1 MSTTIE
7 TREAARPRPAGEP
20 LLELRDLQVHFPIHR
35 GFLRRQ
41 VGAVKAVDGVSFAI
55 EKGETLGLVGESGCG
70 KTTTGRAILRAVD
83 PTGGQIRYHRED
95 GRVVDLATLD
105 NRALK
110 PYRREIRMIFQDPY
124 SSLNPRMTLLQL
136 IGDPMKVNGITSA
149 KEREE
154 RVASLLKRVGLRP
167 EYLRR
172 YPHAFS
178 GGERQRVGIAR
189 ALALDPRLVVA
200 DEAVSALDVSVRAQI
215 LNLLQDLQDEFD
227 LTYLFIAHD
236 LSVVEHICNR
246 VAVMYVG
253 KLVELAQTDELYR
266 HPQHPYTEA
275 LLSAVPIADPRLRDK
290 SRRIVLQGDVPDPA
304 NPPSGC
310 YFHPRCPYAQES
322 LQPRGAVTA
331 RDQAGPLRRLPLL
344 GRIDVARRRRRGT
357 TWIGSGEGADRAGRC
372 AASPPPTRKDWT
384 DEHDDRRSAVR

>member
-7 TREAARPRPAGEP
+7 TREAARPRPAGEL

-310 YFHPRCPYAQES
+310 YFHPRCPYAQDRCNREE
-322 LQPRGAVTA
+322 
-331 RDQAGPLRRLPLL
+331 PLL
-344 GRIDVARRRRRGT
+344 REIRPGHYAACHFSEELTLRGVVD
-357 TWIGSGEGADRAGRC
+357 EGQLG
-372 AASPPPTRKDWT
+372 
-384 DEHDDRRSAVR
+384 